1 MILPP
6 NPSPE
11 VLADGHLAVG
21 AGSWRSQRCHE
32 LVAPNETFAARTV
45 ITVAVHGRRPSAKT
59 RRWLSFGR

>member
-21 AGSWRSQRCHE
+21 AGCHRATGWWHPMKRSLRK
-32 LVAPNETFAARTV
+32 L
-45 ITVAVHGRRPSAKT
+45 
-59 RRWLSFGR
+59 

>member
-21 AGSWRSQRCHE
+21 DGCHRATGWRSQSCHK

-45 ITVAVHGRRPSAKT
+45 ITVAVNATS
-59 RRWLSFGR
+59 RRWFSFFR